1 MKDVIARSGYDL
13 AAKILESHPNDAI
26 ETLLKYSNGA
36 ECDWLEF
43 KAGMMLLPEDVA
55 KGNKPDDLYW
65 DYLLSIVAMAN
76 TRGGAFVIGVN
87 DKTHEA
93 VPLSSCDPR
102 HVIEKEG
109 KEAYLRKEVLD
120 RFDRSE
126 RKWTTKDGTVWGL
139 TTSIVSFVD
148 ARIVQYR
155 GADAIVLLVSSNKP
169 GGEMYVTRKV
179 KEDEYEDLPIRK
191 KGEVGRV
198 KRLTR
203 RADCDAYVREREV
216 LSPQLGAW
224 WAELDAEQ
232 QASKAD
238 EILDNAIR
246 AYHAKLEEETRKNLR
261 AFIPLDVE
269 GDEPDEEDVEEFE
282 NPQAISVFDEDDDAW
297 LNSNNK
303 DGDTSDKGSKGSEVE
318 DEAGDLDDDDEFEDD
333 EKETSRRTIK
343 IGLYELL
350 EQQNR
355 VVLVGEPGAGKTTC
369 LAHFAVQQGKM
380 ERPRPH
386 LFAFIALGRWVDGG
400 SVRGLVEKTCGI
412 SQAQIDTLLAEKRLH
427 LILDA
432 LNECPDR
439 LHPGA
444 MENIRILLRD
454 HPDLP
459 VVLSSRKA
467 EGVKL
472 SGIPVFEVQS
482 MGTDRQRLF
491 LERYLHDADAA
502 QKILDSLLKQP
513 GGASIAQNPMLLR
526 MVVDVVRVN
535 GDLPTGRASLYRRWL
550 ENWYAREEKK
560 AKKAKDVL
568 PWSKEE
574 SIRLLSQMAFAGRA
588 EGYRDIP
595 LDMARHSL
603 GDKDGTFLDRLCQG
617 PLLEI
622 EEGFVHFRHETI
634 QEYLCAEWLLAEP
647 AALNSLPEKDYD
659 TWGMPIAYAAELR
672 LPNKLPNEIS
682 EAIWEMNPWVAALVA
697 ASPSV
702 RFDRGVEKRPEL
714 ILSHAIYHRSGLL
727 FADLQ
732 EVFCREISKGA
743 LFQRRDP
750 ALSYLVRCSE
760 NFKGIW
766 EVFESAYVLR
776 MPAYKT
782 DWLSLGKYF
791 RQSKGMRRMCRA
803 KVANMIILTGDN
815 LIAHVRDC
823 FPDISFSDVIERWLW
838 FFQNPSITTIIESLG
853 KAIETS
859 PDLKPFP
866 IEAMSLVLDYMGK
879 YSGAR
884 AKIRLPLL
892 LDYLG
897 PDYIQR
903 TLDSI
908 SLNPKQWNSPRLW
921 RFLKFAEGEGY
932 AINVAVRSMVSW
944 LLRVFE
950 DLAVLPSNE
959 WIQRVFKQ
967 LISHLDASDASILM
981 PRLSVFGLAVLK
993 YFDFNPD
1000 GVCNSFYKLL
1010 PSVVGAQFQGFGL
1023 DNIVRRREV
1032 LTVLLSHEF
1041 PMSLSDVTARH
1052 ITKIVNGNDLGIF
1065 VERATFYSDKFP
1077 EGVQYVRRWH
1087 ESSRQRAALV
1097 RGSLYLV
1104 KISIAPNKSGRF
1116 KYYVASFRRAVSHDI
1131 SEQNVGGSVR
1141 QGIDG
1146 IVDESSKGAS
1156 VPAEL
1161 ECPSGEGKPSLCEF
1175 KQGNLSQFIK
1185 TVWKKIASARTLSK
1199 KDTIDL
1205 NGNSSAESEGSQKQ
1219 CDDGAKMTL
1228 HIPYCMRDLIAPAN
1242 RERIE
1247 KELDGVR
1254 WVMMVCRMS
1263 KHGGRVSF
1271 SNPSFKEVLHCPS
1284 SATKYADVFAV
1295 GQQWS
1300 VVVGVKKK
1308 HGVFLFVPE
1317 SVEPSHDAPA
1327 CPFREGKP
1335 VNKNANQVSVPP
1347 STQEVCSSLPLSSA
1361 PPYMKSDLSDSDMRE
1376 RIQSELKAARWEMK
1390 VAFISEDRGYL
1401 FFNHPSFQDGVYCPA
1416 WSTQYQDV
1424 FEVGQV
1430 WNVRVCVKQNKKNG
1444 TFGFVA
1450 RSVKPS
1456 KANPTCLPGNEKE
1469 KPVITRQQEGLSL
1482 APAAT
1487 SESHISIY
1495 IDETWPGTQDHAYE
1509 NIGVIGGVV
1518 VPWEGVDEK
1527 KLPVVKTHLDN
1538 GSEARNAIQTMLRQS
1553 EVFPFVFPIKCDQA
1567 VGTGGRQYFELV
1579 QHALMLLLGWMLP
1592 QRGQPTSVDVFLEHI
1607 SGYMDGHD
1615 ETDFINSLTQAMR
1628 LLSGG
1633 RRFANWQIRRVEW
1646 VDKEFGY
1653 VPYGDLVCKTC
1664 VPREEQQLLAREV
1677 KVREWEGFLP
1687 FSKDVFPLLRDMDTA
1702 SPSGLADLLISFAKM
1717 AEDTPFFRRV
1727 RKLAIDRAK
1736 ADEAVCTALISRF
1749 EECYARPDR
1758 DMSLLNRVVPHFLK
1772 EFPPDLFKE
1781 RPRLQLLRI
1790 LIGFQHANHNG
1801 DPDLATALVDQYH
1814 SLRPRILELDRDL
1827 CACADLNLAVHHHD
1841 SFEFDKALSLVDG
1854 WINDPL
1860 FPALSVMNRGRMYS
1874 SRGQSLALLGRNR
1887 EADEAFS
1894 RALSIF
1900 SAEPELLASDI
1911 AQTKTYQAMNALD
1924 YDAPSAM
1931 PLVEGLLG
1939 RSLIAMALNL
1949 TALLERPFAAHL
1961 FLKKLWRMREE
1972 RSVVQDALIK
1982 NLPADIAF
1990 RQQHPYELIL
2000 FYLALL
2006 TKEANPSYAKACVRE
2021 MEQFFEAI
2029 EFGGTL
2035 GLIHAYMRVM
2045 LKRHGLNVATEKEF
2059 FGELD
2064 IVEQYL
2070 PKAGTM
2076 IDTLRAGWTN
2086 TTIPVESILSF
2097 NYC

>member
-1 MKDVIARSGYDL
+1 MGDISPKSGCDL

-43 KAGMMLLPEDVA
+43 KAGMTLLPEAV
-55 KGNKPDDLYW
+55 KKHETLDDLYW
-65 DYLLSIVAMAN
+65 DYLLSIIAMAN
-76 TRGGAFVIGVN
+76 TRGGAFIIGVK
-87 DKTHEA
+87 DRTYEA

-120 RFDRSE
+120 RFDRPE

-246 AYHAKLEEETRKNLR
+246 AYHVKLEEETRKKLR

-269 GDEPDEEDVEEFE
+269 GDEPDEDNEEFE
-282 NPQAISVFDEDDDAW
+282 NPQAISVFDDDDDAW
-297 LNSNNK
+297 LNSNIK
-303 DGDTSDKGSKGSEVE
+303 AGDTSDKGSTGLEVE
-318 DEAGDLDDDDEFEDD
+318 DETGDLDDDDEFEDD
-333 EKETSRRTIK
+333 EKETSKRTIK

-439 LHPGA
+439 FRPGA
-444 MENIRILLRD
+444 IENIRILLRD

-482 MGTDRQRLF
+482 MDTDRQRLF

-535 GDLPTGRASLYRRWL
+535 GNLPTGRASLYRRWL

-595 LDMARHSL
+595 LDMARRSL

-647 AALNSLPEKDYD
+647 AALNVLPEKDYD

-672 LPNKLPNEIS
+672 LPNKLPEEMS
-682 EAIWEMNPWVAALVA
+682 EAVWEINPWLAALTTLAKCVPKFALESTAYRYKLAVA
-697 ASPSV
+697 IACQHDLLDMSLDKSFTEEILHGQLFLQSDPPLTYIVRAFSNISSV
-702 RFDRGVEKRPEL
+702 WTAFE
-714 ILSHAIYHRSGLL
+714 
-727 FADLQ
+727 
-732 EVFCREISKGA
+732 
-743 LFQRRDP
+743 
-750 ALSYLVRCSE
+750 CS
-760 NFKGIW
+760 
-766 EVFESAYVLR
+766 YVLR
-776 MPAYKT
+776 LPEKFTWGSRLFRRLNKRYDTWRVARRAIRGKKT
-782 DWLSLGKYF
+782 HF
-791 RQSKGMRRMCRA
+791 
-803 KVANMIILTGDN
+803 
-815 LIAHVRDC
+815 
-823 FPDISFSDVIERWLW
+823 
-838 FFQNPSITTIIESLG
+838 
-853 KAIETS
+853 
-859 PDLKPFP
+859 
-866 IEAMSLVLDYMGK
+866 LVL
-879 YSGAR
+879 
-884 AKIRLPLL
+884 
-892 LDYLG
+892 
-897 PDYIQR
+897 
-903 TLDSI
+903 
-908 SLNPKQWNSPRLW
+908 
-921 RFLKFAEGEGY
+921 
-932 AINVAVRSMVSW
+932 
-944 LLRVFE
+944 
-950 DLAVLPSNE
+950 NE
-959 WIQRVFKQ
+959 NNLFQ
-967 LISHLDASDASILM
+967 LISTCFPSVPKGVVLTLLADHFVNFSNPRKIRVLFREVFPGAFLPIDVIFKCLDKYANRSQFDHLFGAN
-981 PRLSVFGLAVLK
+981 SVLRAMRYLAN
-993 YFDFNPD
+993 NP
-1000 GVCNSFYKLL
+1000 NAALL
-1010 PSVVGAQFQGFGL
+1010 PKTIAFLDQFG
-1023 DNIVRRREV
+1023 
-1032 LTVLLSHEF
+1032 SYF
-1041 PMSLSDVTARH
+1041 PSLA
-1052 ITKIVNGNDLGIF
+1052 
-1065 VERATFYSDKFP
+1065 
-1077 EGVQYVRRWH
+1077 
-1087 ESSRQRAALV
+1087 
-1097 RGSLYLV
+1097 
-1104 KISIAPNKSGRF
+1104 
-1116 KYYVASFRRAVSHDI
+1116 RAVSISVLKSEFHKLNVLFNDYPDI
-1131 SEQNVGGSVR
+1131 MSQIGQQEKNVYCRRLNQLVLLLPERVSASVLIGPIPSSVR
-1141 QGIDG
+1141 QFLTTGEFQRLSTLVLLQNGTMPESDKVEMPTSVFRPIIYKARVQGELARDAFEDSMQYEEDG
-1146 IVDESSKGAS
+1146 AIREGAILS
-1156 VPAEL
+1156 DLPENS
-1161 ECPSGEGKPSLCEF
+1161 EEGDCPVKTR
-1175 KQGNLSQFIK
+1175 KQGFLSLFLSWIK
-1185 TVWKKIASARTLSK
+1185 KRCLSATKTPTPTAQNELLDCHVAGECISEHPPVPPPLSSQYTREALA
-1199 KDTIDL
+1199 DPIQRQ
-1205 NGNSSAESEGSQKQ
+1205 SIESELRDKRWE
-1219 CDDGAKMTL
+1219 MT
-1228 HIPYCMRDLIAPAN
+1228 I
-1242 RERIE
+1242 
-1247 KELDGVR
+1247 
-1254 WVMMVCRMS
+1254 CRMS
-1263 KHGGRVSF
+1263 KHGGRLVF
-1271 SNPSFKEVLHCPS
+1271 SHPSFPNQISCGTAS
-1284 SATKYADVFAV
+1284 TKYADVFAV
-1295 GQQWS
+1295 GQKWS
-1300 VVVGVKKK
+1300 VAVSI
-1308 HGVFLFVPE
+1308 FLKGRDFRFRVS
-1317 SVEPSHDAPA
+1317 SVEPSKTNPV
-1327 CPFREGKP
+1327 CQPRNESPKVFKMPKKP
-1335 VNKNANQVSVPP
+1335 QTVSASVKIRND
-1347 STQEVCSSLPLSSA
+1347 VSSLCPKETIAMPEGNCSA
-1361 PPYMKSDLSDSDMRE
+1361 KIVMNQINDTL
-1376 RIQSELKAARWEMK
+1376 
-1390 VAFISEDRGYL
+1390 
-1401 FFNHPSFQDGVYCPA
+1401 
-1416 WSTQYQDV
+1416 T
-1424 FEVGQV
+1424 
-1430 WNVRVCVKQNKKNG
+1430 
-1444 TFGFVA
+1444 
-1450 RSVKPS
+1450 
-1456 KANPTCLPGNEKE
+1456 
-1469 KPVITRQQEGLSL
+1469 
-1482 APAAT
+1482 
-1487 SESHISIY
+1487 SHISIY
-1495 IDETWPGTQDHAYE
+1495 IDETWPGAQDHAYE
-1509 NIGVIGGVV
+1509 NIGVIGGIV

-1527 KLPVVKTHLDN
+1527 RLPVVKTHLDN
-1538 GSEARNAIQTMLRQS
+1538 GSVARNAIQTMLRRS
-1553 EVFPFVFPIKCDQA
+1553 TVFPFVFPIKWDHA
-1567 VGTGGRQYFELV
+1567 VGSGGRQYFELV

-1592 QRGQPTSVDVFLEHI
+1592 QRGQPTTVDVFLEHI

-1653 VPYGDLVCKTC
+1653 VPYGDLVCKTF

-1687 FSKDVFPLLRDMDTA
+1687 FSKDVFPLLRDMDTT
-1702 SPSGLADLLISFAKM
+1702 SPSGLADLLISFAKV
-1717 AEDTPFFRRV
+1717 ADDTPFFRRV

-1758 DMSLLNRVVPHFLK
+1758 DMALLNRVVPHFLD
-1772 EFPPDLFKE
+1772 EFPPDLFKD

-1827 CACADLNLAVHHHD
+1827 CAYADLNLAVHHHD

-1860 FPALSVMNRGRMYS
+1860 FSALSVMNRGRMYS
-1874 SRGQSLALLGRNR
+1874 SRGQSFALLGRNQ
-1887 EADEAFS
+1887 EADEAFA

-1900 SAEPELLASDI
+1900 SAEPELLVLDI

-1924 YDAPSAM
+1924 HDASSAV

-1939 RSLIAMALNL
+1939 KSLIAAALNF
-1949 TALLERPFAAHL
+1949 AFVLEKPFAAHL
-1961 FLKKLWRMREE
+1961 FLKTLWRMREG

-1982 NLPADIAF
+1982 NLPTNIAF
-1990 RQQHPYELIL
+1990 RKQHPYELIL

-2006 TKEANPSYAKACVRE
+2006 TKEANPSYAEACARE
-2021 MEQFFEAI
+2021 AEQFFETI

-2045 LKRHGLNVATEKEF
+2045 LKRHGLNVATEKDF
-2059 FGELD
+2059 FEELD

-2070 PKAGTM
+2070 TKAGTIINEFRM
-2076 IDTLRAGWTN
+2076 RWGNPSMSIDG
-2086 TTIPVESILSF
+2086 ILPF

>member
-1 MKDVIARSGYDL
+1 MGDISQKSGYEL
-13 AAKILESHPNDAI
+13 AAKILESHPNDAV

-43 KAGMMLLPEDVA
+43 KAGMALLPEDVA
-55 KGNKPDDLYW
+55 KGDKPDDLYW

-120 RFDRSE
+120 RFDRLD
-126 RKWTTKDGTVWGL
+126 RKWTTKDRVVWSL
-139 TTSIVSFVD
+139 PTSIVPFLD
-148 ARIVQYR
+148 KRIMPYR
-155 GADAIVLLVSSNKP
+155 GTDVIVLLVSPRKI
-169 GGEMYVTRKV
+169 GEELFVISKTSLG
-179 KEDEYEDLPIRK
+179 EFEHLPIRDM
-191 KGEVGRV
+191 GEVGHV
-198 KRLTR
+198 KRLTKDR
-203 RADCDAYVREREV
+203 EFASHRACRGEQ
-216 LSPQLGAW
+216 LLTSQLGTW

-246 AYHAKLEEETRKNLR
+246 AYHVKLEEETRKKLR

-269 GDEPDEEDVEEFE
+269 GDEPDEDDEEFE
-282 NPQAISVFDEDDDAW
+282 NPQAISVFDDDDDAW
-297 LNSNNK
+297 LNSNIK
-303 DGDTSDKGSKGSEVE
+303 AGDTSDKGSTGSEVE

-333 EKETSRRTIK
+333 ERETSKRTIK

-380 ERPRPH
+380 KRPRPH

-412 SQAQIDTLLAEKRLH
+412 SQAQIDALLAEKRLH

-439 LHPGA
+439 LRPGA
-444 MENIRILLRD
+444 IENIRILLCD

-467 EGVKL
+467 EGAKL

-622 EEGFVHFRHETI
+622 DEGFVHFRHETI

-647 AALNSLPEKDYD
+647 TALDALPKKDTD

-672 LPNKLPNEIS
+672 LPNKLPEEMS
-682 EAIWEMNPWVAALVA
+682 EAVWEINPWLAALTTMAKCVPKFALESAAYSYKLAVA
-697 ASPSV
+697 IACQNDLLDMSLDKSFTEEILHGQLFLQPDPSLTYVVRVFDDVLSVWTAFECSYVLHFPERIKWGSKLFKQLNNPGKIVKGVFRVKQKRFLTLHRDNLFQAISICFPLIPKGVILTVLADYFVNFSSPRKIRNLFYKFLSGSLWPIDVFFKCFNFERKSSVCSQFDHLFGKDSVLRAMRYLAKNPNATTLPKAIAFLDQFGSFSPSLTRTASISV
-702 RFDRGVEKRPEL
+702 LKSEFHKLNVLFNDYPGIISKIGKEAKNVYCRRLNQLV
-714 ILSHAIYHRSGLL
+714 LL
-727 FADLQ
+727 FPESASASVLIGPIPLSVRQFLSTGDFQRLSTFVMLQNSTMPESDKVDLQ
-732 EVFCREISKGA
+732 MLEIPTSVFRPIIYKARSQGELA
-743 LFQRRDP
+743 RD
-750 ALSYLVRCSE
+750 
-760 NFKGIW
+760 
-766 EVFESAYVLR
+766 
-776 MPAYKT
+776 
-782 DWLSLGKYF
+782 
-791 RQSKGMRRMCRA
+791 
-803 KVANMIILTGDN
+803 
-815 LIAHVRDC
+815 
-823 FPDISFSDVIERWLW
+823 
-838 FFQNPSITTIIESLG
+838 
-853 KAIETS
+853 
-859 PDLKPFP
+859 
-866 IEAMSLVLDYMGK
+866 
-879 YSGAR
+879 
-884 AKIRLPLL
+884 
-892 LDYLG
+892 
-897 PDYIQR
+897 
-903 TLDSI
+903 
-908 SLNPKQWNSPRLW
+908 
-921 RFLKFAEGEGY
+921 
-932 AINVAVRSMVSW
+932 
-944 LLRVFE
+944 VFE
-950 DLAVLPSNE
+950 DSMRHEEDGAIREGAILSDLSENSEEGDCSVKTRKHGFLSQVLSWIKKRCLSARKTPTPPAQNELLDCHIAGECISEHPPVSPPLSSQYTREALADP
-959 WIQRVFKQ
+959 IQRQ
-967 LISHLDASDASILM
+967 SI
-981 PRLSVFGLAVLK
+981 
-993 YFDFNPD
+993 
-1000 GVCNSFYKLL
+1000 
-1010 PSVVGAQFQGFGL
+1010 
-1023 DNIVRRREV
+1023 
-1032 LTVLLSHEF
+1032 
-1041 PMSLSDVTARH
+1041 
-1052 ITKIVNGNDLGIF
+1052 
-1065 VERATFYSDKFP
+1065 
-1077 EGVQYVRRWH
+1077 
-1087 ESSRQRAALV
+1087 
-1097 RGSLYLV
+1097 
-1104 KISIAPNKSGRF
+1104 
-1116 KYYVASFRRAVSHDI
+1116 
-1131 SEQNVGGSVR
+1131 
-1141 QGIDG
+1141 
-1146 IVDESSKGAS
+1146 
-1156 VPAEL
+1156 
-1161 ECPSGEGKPSLCEF
+1161 
-1175 KQGNLSQFIK
+1175 
-1185 TVWKKIASARTLSK
+1185 
-1199 KDTIDL
+1199 
-1205 NGNSSAESEGSQKQ
+1205 ESELRDKRWE
-1219 CDDGAKMTL
+1219 MT
-1228 HIPYCMRDLIAPAN
+1228 I
-1242 RERIE
+1242 
-1247 KELDGVR
+1247 
-1254 WVMMVCRMS
+1254 CRMS
-1263 KHGGRVSF
+1263 KHGGRLFF
-1271 SNPSFKEVLHCPS
+1271 SHPSFPNQISCGTAS
-1284 SATKYADVFAV
+1284 TKYADVFAV
-1295 GQQWS
+1295 GQKWS
-1300 VVVGVKKK
+1300 VAVSI
-1308 HGVFLFVPE
+1308 FLKGRDFRLRVS
-1317 SVEPSHDAPA
+1317 SVEPS
-1327 CPFREGKP
+1327 KTNP
-1335 VNKNANQVSVPP
+1335 VCQPRSERPKFFKIPQNPQTVS
-1347 STQEVCSSLPLSSA
+1347 A
-1361 PPYMKSDLSDSDMRE
+1361 
-1376 RIQSELKAARWEMK
+1376 
-1390 VAFISEDRGYL
+1390 
-1401 FFNHPSFQDGVYCPA
+1401 
-1416 WSTQYQDV
+1416 
-1424 FEVGQV
+1424 
-1430 WNVRVCVKQNKKNG
+1430 
-1444 TFGFVA
+1444 
-1450 RSVKPS
+1450 SVKAQNDSFPIHL
-1456 KANPTCLPGNEKE
+1456 KETIAIAEGNRPAGIVANRTAGFL
-1469 KPVITRQQEGLSL
+1469 T
-1482 APAAT
+1482 
-1487 SESHISIY
+1487 SHISIY

-1509 NIGVIGGVV
+1509 KIGVIGGVV

-1553 EVFPFVFPIKCDQA
+1553 EVFPFVFPIKWDHA
-1567 VGTGGRQYFELV
+1567 VGTGGMQYFELV

-1592 QRGQPTSVDVFLEHI
+1592 QRDKPITVDVFLEHI
-1607 SGYMDGHD
+1607 SGYMDGHN

-1687 FSKDVFPLLRDMDTA
+1687 FSKDVFPLLRDLDTA
-1702 SPSGLADLLISFAKM
+1702 SPSGLADLLISFAKV
-1717 AEDTPFFRRV
+1717 ADDTPFFRRV

-1736 ADEAVCTALISRF
+1736 ADEAVCTALVSRF

-1758 DMSLLNRVVPHFLK
+1758 DMALLNRVVPHFLN
-1772 EFPPDLFKE
+1772 EFPPDRFKE
-1781 RPRLQLLRI
+1781 RPRLQLLRV

-1827 CACADLNLAVHHHD
+1827 CAYADLNLAVHHHD

-1874 SRGQSLALLGRNR
+1874 SRGQSLALLERNQ
-1887 EADEAFS
+1887 ESDEAFA

-1900 SAEPELLASDI
+1900 SAEPALLASDI

-1924 YDAPSAM
+1924 HDAPLAV

-1939 RSLIAMALNL
+1939 KSLIATALNL
-1949 TALLERPFAAHL
+1949 TALLEKPFAAHL
-1961 FLKKLWRMREE
+1961 FLKTLWRMREG

-1982 NLPADIAF
+1982 NLPTDIAF
-1990 RQQHPYELIL
+1990 RKQHPYELIL

-2035 GLIHAYMRVM
+2035 GLIHAYMREM
-2045 LKRHGLNVATEKEF
+2045 LKRHGLNVATDKDFLE
-2059 FGELD
+2059 ELD

-2070 PKAGTM
+2070 PKAGTIINEFRM
-2076 IDTLRAGWTN
+2076 RWGNPSMSIDG
-2086 TTIPVESILSF
+2086 ILPF

>member
-1 MKDVIARSGYDL
+1 MKDIFPRSGYDL
-13 AAKILESHPNDAI
+13 AAKILESHSNDAI
-26 ETLLKYSNGA
+26 ETMLKYSNGA

-43 KAGMMLLPEDVA
+43 KAGMTLLPEAV
-55 KGNKPDDLYW
+55 KKHETLDDLYW
-65 DYLLSIVAMAN
+65 DYLLSIIAMAN
-76 TRGGAFVIGVN
+76 TRGGAFIIGVK
-87 DKTHEA
+87 DRTYEA
-93 VPLSSCDPR
+93 VSLSSCDPR

-120 RFDRSE
+120 RFDRPE
-126 RKWTTKDGTVWGL
+126 RKWTTKDRVVWSL
-139 TTSIVSFVD
+139 PTSIIPFLD
-148 ARIVQYR
+148 KRIMPYR
-155 GADAIVLLVSSNKP
+155 GTDVIVLLVSPRKI
-169 GGEMYVTRKV
+169 GEELFVISKSSLG
-179 KEDEYEDLPIRK
+179 EFEHLPIRDM
-191 KGEVGRV
+191 GEVGHV
-198 KRLTR
+198 KRLTKDR
-203 RADCDAYVREREV
+203 EFASHRAYRGEQ
-216 LSPQLGAW
+216 LLTSQLGTW

-246 AYHAKLEEETRKNLR
+246 AYHVKLEEETRKKLR

-303 DGDTSDKGSKGSEVE
+303 DGGTSDKGSTGSEVE
-318 DEAGDLDDDDEFEDD
+318 DEAGGLDDDDEFEDD
-333 EKETSRRTIK
+333 EREMSKRTIK

-412 SQAQIDTLLAEKRLH
+412 SQAQIDILLAEKRLH

-439 LHPGA
+439 LRPGA
-444 MENIRILLRD
+444 IENIRILLRD

-467 EGVKL
+467 EGAKL

-482 MGTDRQRLF
+482 MCTDRQRLF
-491 LERYLHDADAA
+491 LDRYLHDADAA

-622 EEGFVHFRHETI
+622 EEDFVHFRHETI

-672 LPNKLPNEIS
+672 LPNKLPEEMS
-682 EAIWEMNPWVAALVA
+682 DAVWEMNPWVAALVA
-697 ASPSV
+697 ASPLKKIFIETQPPDYVLANVIFCHGNLLDDQFQSAF
-702 RFDRGVEKRPEL
+702 RKEFEN
-714 ILSHAIYHRSGLL
+714 GLL
-727 FADLQ
+727 F
-732 EVFCREISKGA
+732 R
-743 LFQRRDP
+743 QRNAP
-750 ALSYLVRCSE
+750 LIYLVMVDESNKMRWLEFECAYALCLPNSQSRYDWIFGK
-760 NFKGIW
+760 NF
-766 EVFESAYVLR
+766 LH
-776 MPAYKT
+776 
-782 DWLSLGKYF
+782 
-791 RQSKGMRRMCRA
+791 
-803 KVANMIILTGDN
+803 VANHLIGKHKLVGQLFKKKIREKTSNMILISGDSF
-815 LIAHVRDC
+815 
-823 FPDISFSDVIERWLW
+823 FPNSLKCLPKFYLSDVIRCWCYSFSGAWTSKSRLRRLADI
-838 FFQNPSITTIIESLG
+838 FGVNIESSCLPIESMPPLLGKLTKRRVKALSSLFGDDFVQKVLDAIPRNLSLWETPDVFSFLNSAKKNGCVVNMAARSIFVQVIKELEEIDVSPNGQALQNVEMLYRLLDESDIRDVLSKLSPLG
-853 KAIETS
+853 KAMLKRIGSNFCELADFEGLS
-859 PDLKPFP
+859 DAQESVFNMADLNDDVKRRN
-866 IEAMSLVLDYMGK
+866 I
-879 YSGAR
+879 
-884 AKIRLPLL
+884 
-892 LDYLG
+892 
-897 PDYIQR
+897 
-903 TLDSI
+903 
-908 SLNPKQWNSPRLW
+908 
-921 RFLKFAEGEGY
+921 
-932 AINVAVRSMVSW
+932 INV
-944 LLRVFE
+944 LLRKEFRM
-950 DLAVLPSNE
+950 S
-959 WIQRVFKQ
+959 VFKVN
-967 LISHLDASDASILM
+967 SGM
-981 PRLSVFGLAVLK
+981 R
-993 YFDFNPD
+993 YFFLRNP
-1000 GVCNSFYKLL
+1000 N
-1010 PSVVGAQFQGFGL
+1010 
-1023 DNIVRRREV
+1023 
-1032 LTVLLSHEF
+1032 
-1041 PMSLSDVTARH
+1041 
-1052 ITKIVNGNDLGIF
+1052 
-1065 VERATFYSDKFP
+1065 FP
-1077 EGVQYVRRWH
+1077 EGVVAYVKTN
-1087 ESSRQRAALV
+1087 LLLKCCGIIGI
-1097 RGSLYLV
+1097 GSLWRVHVSVQKRAKIKYGNKYLFV
-1104 KISIAPNKSGRF
+1104 ADKIEPCDSLTIPNNSTVEGGAPKDASSI
-1116 KYYVASFRRAVSHDI
+1116 
-1131 SEQNVGGSVR
+1131 
-1141 QGIDG
+1141 
-1146 IVDESSKGAS
+1146 SS
-1156 VPAEL
+1156 L
-1161 ECPSGEGKPSLCEF
+1161 
-1175 KQGNLSQFIK
+1175 K
-1185 TVWKKIASARTLSK
+1185 TV
-1199 KDTIDL
+1199 
-1205 NGNSSAESEGSQKQ
+1205 
-1219 CDDGAKMTL
+1219 
-1228 HIPYCMRDLIAPAN
+1228 
-1242 RERIE
+1242 
-1247 KELDGVR
+1247 
-1254 WVMMVCRMS
+1254 
-1263 KHGGRVSF
+1263 GR
-1271 SNPSFKEVLHCPS
+1271 C
-1284 SATKYADVFAV
+1284 
-1295 GQQWS
+1295 
-1300 VVVGVKKK
+1300 
-1308 HGVFLFVPE
+1308 
-1317 SVEPSHDAPA
+1317 
-1327 CPFREGKP
+1327 
-1335 VNKNANQVSVPP
+1335 VNNN
-1347 STQEVCSSLPLSSA
+1347 
-1361 PPYMKSDLSDSDMRE
+1361 SDLSSMKEGVFDRAVTPVVGLCRRSDLIDPVGRR
-1376 RIQSELKAARWEMK
+1376 RIESELLNVRWDMTIS
-1390 VAFISEDRGYL
+1390 FISDDRRYL
-1401 FFNHPSFQDGVYCPA
+1401 FFCHPSFQDGVYCPTR
-1416 WSTQYQDV
+1416 STQYQDM

-1430 WNVRVCVKQNKKNG
+1430 WNVRVCVKQNKKEG

-1456 KANPTCLPGNEKE
+1456 KANPTCLPGSGNE
-1469 KPVITRQQEGLSL
+1469 KPVITRQQEDLPL

-1509 NIGVIGGVV
+1509 KIGVIGGIV

-1527 KLPVVKTHLDN
+1527 RLPVIKTHLDN
-1538 GSEARNAIQTMLRQS
+1538 GSAARNAIQTMLRQS
-1553 EVFPFVFPIKCDQA
+1553 TVFPFVFPIKWDHA
-1567 VGTGGRQYFELV
+1567 VGAGGRRYFELV

-1592 QRGQPTSVDVFLEHI
+1592 QRDQPTTVDVFLEHI

-1615 ETDFINSLTQAMR
+1615 ETGFINSLTQAMR

-1677 KVREWEGFLP
+1677 KVREWDGFLP

-1702 SPSGLADLLISFAKM
+1702 SPSGLADLLISFAKV
-1717 AEDTPFFRRV
+1717 AEDTLFFRRV

-1758 DMSLLNRVVPHFLK
+1758 DMALLNRVVPHFLN
-1772 EFPPDLFKE
+1772 EFPPDLFMD

-1790 LIGFQHANHNG
+1790 LIGFQYANHNG

-1827 CACADLNLAVHHHD
+1827 CAYADLNLAVHHHD
-1841 SFEFDKALSLVDG
+1841 SFDFDKALSLVDG

-1874 SRGQSLALLGRNR
+1874 SRGQSLALLGRNQ
-1887 EADEAFS
+1887 EADGAFA

-1924 YDAPSAM
+1924 HDAPSAV

-1939 RSLIAMALNL
+1939 KSLIATALNL
-1949 TALLERPFAAHL
+1949 TALLKRPFAAHL
-1961 FLKKLWRMREE
+1961 FLKTLWRTREG
-1972 RSVVQDALIK
+1972 RSVIQDALIK
-1982 NLPADIAF
+1982 NLPLDIVF
-1990 RQQHPYELIL
+1990 RKQHPYELIL

-2035 GLIHAYMRVM
+2035 GLIHAYMRVI
-2045 LKRHGLNVATEKEF
+2045 LKRYGLSVATDKDF
-2059 FGELD
+2059 FEELD

-2070 PKAGTM
+2070 TKAGTIINEFRM
-2076 IDTLRAGWTN
+2076 RWGNPSMSIDG
-2086 TTIPVESILSF
+2086 ILPF